1 MPQFVMQVAI
11 ADRSGFLVQAVTQ
24 VFCSPLQRIGVA
36 TAGQEPSMTIIAM
49 PANVAVQDRR

>member
-1 MPQFVMQVAI
+1 MQVAI